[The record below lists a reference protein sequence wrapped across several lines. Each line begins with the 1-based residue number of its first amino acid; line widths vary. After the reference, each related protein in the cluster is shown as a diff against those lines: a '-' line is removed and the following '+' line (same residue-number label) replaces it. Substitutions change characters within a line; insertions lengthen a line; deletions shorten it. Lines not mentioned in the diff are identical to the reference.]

1 MKILIFFLINT
12 GWPFYPQNSSYPLGN
27 NWGEYQEY
35 GGSPYLHPGI
45 DVMSYPNQGIPV
57 YSVSY
62 GFVKAWLTISGY
74 WHWRIGIGDNPGPDS
89 TEGWLY
95 AHIDPDRFHVDIG
108 DTVYPGDLIGYLVV
122 WPVTGF
128 DHCHF
133 ARIKDEGIVWQTAD
147 WAFVRNPLKIIEP
160 LDDTVKPKFE
170 NALSNQKFAIC
181 LNNTSTYIS
190 PDSVFG
196 DVDIIVKA
204 YDIYGDYY
212 LPNPV
217 WKRINVFKISYY
229 VRKDN
234 GGIVIPE
241 VLSFK
246 FGGRLEYT
254 QNVNVIFKDDNICN
268 TRGDYNYRDFY
279 YIITNTDGDTI
290 IESSDAYYSLK
301 TQDLPDG
308 YYWIVVKLLDEA
320 GNLNRDSMR
329 IRIRNLNIKEN
340 ILPRLILE
348 NLDIKSFKVI
358 YNFETDNPLKII
370 DFSGRIYKEI
380 KPLKENGKSI
390 YILKEINPGIYFLK
404 LEDRKM
410 IIVKKVFLVKF

>member
-1 MKILIFFLINT
+1 MKIFLIFLINT
-12 GWPFYPQNSSYPLGN
+12 GWPFYPQNSSHPLGN

-45 DVMSYPNQGIPV
+45 DVMSYPNQAIPV

-62 GFVKAWLTISGY
+62 GFVKAWLTIGGY
-74 WHWRIGIGDNPGPDS
+74 YYWRIGVGDNPGPDS

-95 AHIDPDRFHVDIG
+95 AHIDPNQFHVNIG
-108 DTVYPGDLIGYLVV
+108 DTVYPGDLIGYLVI

-133 ARIKDEGIVWQTAD
+133 ARIKDEGETWTTAD

-160 LDDTVKPKFE
+160 LNDTVKPKFE
-170 NALSNQKFAIC
+170 NAISNRKFAIC
-181 LNNTSTYIS
+181 LNNTSNYIN

-204 YDIYGDYY
+204 YDIFGNYN

-229 VRKDN
+229 LRENN
-234 GGIVIPE
+234 GSIVLPE
-241 VLSFK
+241 KISFK

-254 QNVNVIFKDDNICN
+254 QNVNVIFKDDNVCN

-290 IESSDAYYSLK
+290 VEPSDSFYSLE
-301 TQDLPDG
+301 TQNFPDG
-308 YYWIVVKLLDEA
+308 YYWIVVKLQDEA
-320 GNLNRDSMR
+320 GNENKDSML
-329 IRIRNLNIKEN
+329 IRIKNSSINEKFSNFKDFDLKF
-340 ILPRLILE
+340 
-348 NLDIKSFKVI
+348 DGYKVI
-358 YNFETDNPLKII
+358 YNFETKNPLKIF
-370 DFSGRIYKEI
+370 DVSGRNFKKV
-380 KPLKENGKSI
+380 KPLIKNGESI
-390 YILKEINPGIYFLK
+390 YFINDMNSGIYIIKIEDKGNFITKKIFL
-404 LEDRKM
+404 
-410 IIVKKVFLVKF
+410 FKF

>member
-1 MKILIFFLINT
+1 MKILIIFLINT
-12 GWPFYPQNSSYPLGN
+12 GWPFYPQNSSHPLGN

-45 DVMSYPNQGIPV
+45 DVMSYPEQEIPV

-74 WHWRIGIGDNPGPDS
+74 WHWRIGVGDNPGPDS

-95 AHIDPDRFHVDIG
+95 AHIDPDKFHVDIG
-108 DTVYPGDLIGYLVV
+108 DTVYPGDLIGYLVL

-160 LDDTVKPKFE
+160 LNDTVKPKFE
-170 NALSNQKFAIC
+170 NAISNQKFAIC

-204 YDIYGDYY
+204 HDIYGDYY

-217 WKRINVFKISYY
+217 WKRVNVFKISYY

-234 GGIVIPE
+234 GEIVIPE
-241 VLSFK
+241 IISFK
-246 FGGRLEYT
+246 FGGKLEYT

-290 IESSDAYYSLK
+290 VESSDAYYSLK
-301 TQDLPDG
+301 TQNIPDG
-308 YYWIVVKLLDEA
+308 YYWIVVKLEDEA
-320 GNLNRDSMR
+320 GNLNKDSMR
-329 IRIRNLNIKEN
+329 IRIKNLNIKEN
-340 ILPRLILE
+340 ILPELILE

-358 YNFETDNPLKII
+358 YNFETDNPLKMI
-370 DFSGRIYKEI
+370 DFSGRVYKEI
-380 KPLKENGKSI
+380 KPIKENGKSI
-390 YILKEINPGIYFLK
+390 YILKDINPGIYFLR

-410 IIVKKVFLVKF
+410 VIIKKVFLLKF